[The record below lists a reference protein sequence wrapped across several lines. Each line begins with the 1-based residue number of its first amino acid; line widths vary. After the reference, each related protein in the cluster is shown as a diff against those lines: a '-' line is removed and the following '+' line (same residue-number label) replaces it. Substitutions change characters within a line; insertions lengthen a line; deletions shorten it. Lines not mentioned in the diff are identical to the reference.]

1 MQVTDGQSGGLCPDD
16 ALGEAMTLLGK
27 DDARGLA
34 ALEALIADY
43 PADARLHFLSGSVL
57 AGGGRIEEAHVAMAR
72 AVTIAPAFRIARFQL
87 GFLQY
92 TSGDAASAVATWQP
106 LREGPEEDALSTF
119 AAGLEALAADR
130 FDEAIDLLR
139 LGMAQN
145 RDNPP
150 LNNDMAMLIEAVRA
164 EAGAPDGGGGADA
177 DEPMS
182 LTQLALQQSAAKST
196 RH

>member
-1 MQVTDGQSGGLCPDD
+1 MTDGHSGGLCPDD
-16 ALGEAMTLLGK
+16 ALRGAMTILGQ

-34 ALEALIADY
+34 ALETLIADY
-43 PADARLHFLSGSVL
+43 PGDARLHFLRGSVL
-57 AGGGRIEEAHVAMAR
+57 AGGGRIEDAHQAMGQAVA
-72 AVTIAPAFRIARFQL
+72 IAPAFRIARFQL
-87 GFLQY
+87 GFLQF
-92 TSGDAASAVATWQP
+92 TSGDAASAIATWQP
-106 LREGPEEDALSTF
+106 LREGAEEDALSSF

-130 FDEAIDLLR
+130 FDEAVDLLR

-145 RDNPP
+145 KDNPP

-164 EAGAPDGGGGADA
+164 EAGAPANGGGDS

>member
-1 MQVTDGQSGGLCPDD
+1 VTDGLAGGFCPDD
-16 ALGEAMTLLGK
+16 ALGGAMKILGE
-27 DDARGLA
+27 DDVRGLA
-34 ALEALIADY
+34 ALEALIGDY
-43 PADARLHFLSGSVL
+43 PGDPRLHFLRGSVL
-57 AGGGRIEEAHVAMAR
+57 AGSGRIQDAHEAMGQAVA
-72 AVTIAPAFRIARFQL
+72 IAPAFRIARFQL
-87 GFLQY
+87 GFLQF
-92 TSGDAASAVATWQP
+92 TSGDAAGAAATWES
-106 LREGPEEDALSTF
+106 LRDGSEEDALSTF

-130 FDEAIDLLR
+130 FDEAIDLIR

-164 EAGAPDGGGGADA
+164 ETGAPGGGGDDA